1 MVVWPDTAAV
11 GGGKAQSFS
20 DFRGATMNQRFR
32 KTVLLSLT
40 LVITCS
46 ATSSRADIIFSNL
59 GPGDT
64 FGGSAYL
71 IQGANLGEVDTA
83 VRFTPTGNSYF
94 FDTFEPVVSYSGG
107 TDQMQVTLRLD
118 NSGLPGSVIETIVV
132 SGLNEDFD
140 NSAVFTVQSSLHPV
154 LLAGVSYW
162 LAISAVD
169 DDTRI
174 FWREN
179 STGQIGDTALSF
191 DGGTMWESISNETP
205 AFRVTATAVPEAHAL
220 ALPVIGAL
228 LIAVRTWLSR
238 FRSRQAG

>member
-1 MVVWPDTAAV
+1 
-11 GGGKAQSFS
+11 
-20 DFRGATMNQRFR
+20 MNQRFR
-32 KTVLLSLT
+32 QTVLRPLT
-40 LVITCS
+40 LVIACS
-46 ATSSRADIIFSNL
+46 AASTRADIIFSNL

-64 FGGSAYL
+64 FGGAAYL
-71 IQGANLGEVDTA
+71 VQGANFGEVDRA

-107 TDQMQVTLRLD
+107 TDQMRVTLRLD

-132 SGLNEDFD
+132 SGLNEDFG
-140 NSAVFTVQSSLHPV
+140 NPEVFTVQSSLHPV
-154 LLAGVSYW
+154 LLEGVTYW

-179 STGQIGDTALSF
+179 STGQIGDTAASF
-191 DGGTMWESISNETP
+191 DSEMTWQLDDPPNETP